1 MEAIK
6 KTIQQITQQYGKEIL
21 LEKRFLNIF
30 NDLYPNRM
38 DKETHALLSCMYEKG
53 YLKQILHTKKRNI
66 KKEIALISNS
76 LVKDGHAQKDV
87 QQLVYALIVGAG
99 VAT

>member
-1 MEAIK
+1 MEAII

-53 YLKQILHTKKRNI
+53 YLKQILHTKKRNMV
-66 KKEIALISNS
+66 LP
-76 LVKDGHAQKDV
+76 
-87 QQLVYALIVGAG
+87 
-99 VAT
+99 